1 MNTIQQQFTRAQRI
15 AKIIE
20 QRQPLVKKIQRV
32 ETHLQNI
39 NSAIKELENHRQRLE
54 ITVREIEV
62 KEKLQQANFSHLIQ
76 KIDAELVRLDIL
88 RQRFSCSTLNI
99 GVVGLMG
106 QGKSTLLKTI
116 SGLTDNEIPALE
128 GGACT
133 AVRSTIANHQES
145 NLPEVS
151 NSKQNTQPNGFISQF
166 YTFQEQTFASQEN
179 TSIQA
184 EVTLHSEDSFLKE
197 VIWPYYSELGFTDK
211 PYSLD
216 NFAREKLP
224 ERYSGGASE
233 EEMYKHLRND
243 YHRNLGNYRHLVK
256 SGTPQK
262 LKIKV
267 EEIPEYVVQKR
278 DGTQENNLTTFKH
291 LAVREVK
298 IFCPFKNP
306 DVGKISL
313 IDIPGLGDSKLGD
326 EQLML
331 EALGREVD
339 VVLFIKRPDPQRYQW
354 QPQDTELYDKAA
366 QALNDLDKRSF
377 MILNYSRR
385 TDNIKACQVLQQNI
399 NTIKVVQSEIADC
412 SNSQDANRVLNL
424 VLDYLA
430 VNIHE
435 LDKRYASFY
444 QKSLIT
450 LHQQINLELNAACSS
465 LSQYSSDSRQ
475 FISLFNQLLRELIKG
490 LLELRNYLEQ
500 QKDQIDPDFEA
511 AVKIALQN
519 CENDKGIPSSDEEII
534 SRSCEF
540 EFKESYQAIYRVY
553 IRELKIHL
561 SRHFLNVDKGLR
573 KSIDKV
579 KSLVTDV
586 LVNQGRLAELKS
598 TRGAEF
604 LQEIADLLAE
614 RENKLELGFRTL
626 WEFEFSYGGSL
637 LCLIRQQ
644 LDQLLESDINQ
655 AVLDINNPLP
665 EPANAQEVRTN
676 LEKLHQQAIEGCEKT
691 LQEWLKAPSKARYY
705 MIQEFIDLVIYAK
718 DMKKEWEIFLSDD
731 DIRSKVWPEFK
742 NLEKRKQ
749 DQQNWRN
756 LVTKVATL
764 NQLSALRFMN

>member
-1 MNTIQQQFTRAQRI
+1 MNTIQQQLTRAQRI
-15 AKIIE
+15 ANIIE

-32 ETHLQNI
+32 ATHLQNI
-39 NSAIKELENHRQRLE
+39 NSAIKELESYRKRLE
-54 ITVREIEV
+54 VAVREIEV

-76 KIDAELVRLDIL
+76 QIETELAKLEIL
-88 RQRFSCSTLNI
+88 KQRFSCSTLNI

-106 QGKSTLLKTI
+106 QGKSTLLKTL

-133 AVRSTIANHQES
+133 AVRSTIANHQENNSPEAS
-145 NLPEVS
+145 NSQTQTNGFTPNFYSLPEPTFAPQ
-151 NSKQNTQPNGFISQF
+151 QNT
-166 YTFQEQTFASQEN
+166 A
-179 TSIQA
+179 IQA

-197 VIWPYYSELGFTDK
+197 VIWPYYDELGFTDK
-211 PYSLD
+211 PHSLD
-216 NFAREKLP
+216 NFAREQLP
-224 ERYSGGASE
+224 EQYSGGASE

-243 YHRNLGNYRHLVK
+243 YHRNLANYRHLLK

-262 LKIKV
+262 LKIKA

-278 DGTQENNLTTFKH
+278 DGTQRNNLTTFQH

-331 EALGREVD
+331 ETLGREVD

-354 QPQDTELYDKAA
+354 QPLDTELYDKAA
-366 QALNDLDKRSF
+366 QALTDLGKRSF
-377 MILNYSRR
+377 MILNHSRR

-399 NTIKVVQSEIADC
+399 DTIKVVQSEIADC
-412 SNSQDANRVLNL
+412 SHSQDANRVLNL

-430 VNIHE
+430 VNINE
-435 LDKRYASFY
+435 LDKRYASSY
-444 QKSLIT
+444 QKRLIT
-450 LHQQINLELNAACSS
+450 LHQQINLELNTARSA

-490 LLELRNYLEQ
+490 LLELRNHLEQ
-500 QKDQIDPDFEA
+500 QKEQVDPDFEA

-519 CENDKGIPSSDEEII
+519 CENDKGIPTTDEEII
-534 SRSCEF
+534 NRSCEF

-579 KSLVTDV
+579 KSLVTEV
-586 LVNQGRLAELKS
+586 LVNQGRLGELRP

-604 LQEIADLLAE
+604 IKEIADLLSE
-614 RENKLELGFRTL
+614 RENKLELGFRIL
-626 WEFEFSYGGSL
+626 GEFEFSYGGSL

-644 LDQLLESDINQ
+644 LDQLLQSDINQ
-655 AVLDINNPLP
+655 VVLDLNNPLP
-665 EPANAQEVRTN
+665 EPANAKEVRIN
-676 LEKLHQQAIEGCEKT
+676 LEKLHKQAIEGCETT
-691 LQEWLKAPSKARYY
+691 LQEWLQAPSKARYY

-731 DIRSKVWPEFK
+731 DIRSQVWPEFK

-749 DQQNWRN
+749 DQQDWRN
-756 LVTKVATL
+756 AVTKVATL
-764 NQLSALRFMN
+764 NQLSALLFMN